1 MENFLG
7 RINLFINKLFDLMQQ
22 ACSFCYEKL
31 SVFLNHAFSW
41 AIVLSIAVLLL
52 FNLVVLFFGGNYV

>member
-1 MENFLG
+1 MENFLD

-22 ACSFCYEKL
+22 SCSFCYEKF
-31 SVFLNHAFSW
+31 SVFLNYAFSW